1 MLKSH
6 YNIVYSNQA
15 LIQMNVHAF
24 MCSEICKYE
33 CILLIISKKL
43 LKRSLARSN
52 IYICVYIVPAHLYKI
67 QDHTFIIYSIL
78 LLKHLLFLYL
88 EV

>member
-1 MLKSH
+1 MHSC
-6 YNIVYSNQA
+6 V
-15 LIQMNVHAF
+15 V
-24 MCSEICKYE
+24 KYVNMSVQW
-33 CILLIISKKL
+33 ILLIISKKL
-43 LKRSLARSN
+43 LKRSLARNN